1 MGFTATP
8 PGSLPTFIVATTVL
22 LVGTVTVKVTMPET
36 IPEVALIVV
45 VPTATPVVLPE
56 LSGLAATKVL
66 LLVQATLPVMLA
78 VELSEYVPVAVKVIG
93 AH

>member
-8 PGSLPTFIVATTVL
+8 LGPLPTFTVLTTVL
-22 LVGTVTVKVTMPET
+22 LVGVVTVKITMPET
-36 IPEVALIVV
+36 MPEVAVIVV

-56 LSGLAATKVL
+56 LSGLAATEVL

>member
-1 MGFTATP
+1 LGFTATP